1 MGHWGYVS
9 LAYGIVW
16 AAILMYLATLRQRRK
31 RVEAELEL
39 IDQSRQEDAARPRP
53 TTPVG

>member
-16 AAILMYLATLRQRRK
+16 AAILLYLAILRQRRK

-39 IDQSRQEDAARPRP
+39 IDQSRQEHGTRPRP